1 MDLDN
6 VRIRPDGKVVA
17 IRKHPNNPLIFTEVP
32 ENPERVSGDTE
43 WPVKELCEILELA
56 HAQDLTCDAIQELNK
71 HRGSLDEI
79 DVFTIAN
86 MIGLR
91 PDSRTFGWRQYQSL
105 NDSPIHDGT
114 IFNVLS
120 YSGGCLLNKQLG
132 MMPRQG
138 MSKHDV
144 ERLGKLRIECA
155 YGTMS
160 NGTTVQYMQCGQHKV
175 SFMPYPNGE
184 WEYFPLYPWEGVSH
198 IRLGYTSRGLSCW
211 SWQQWRIILKAFAE
225 RKEEDVDDLAVV
237 TQIQAYFN
245 LHKRH
250 CPELGL
256 QPIYF
261 FRKPNPKTATQREF
275 WGFFSFSVR
284 HPSQSD
290 EDSGFNGNL
299 TDRP

>member
-1 MDLDN
+1 
-6 VRIRPDGKVVA
+6 
-17 IRKHPNNPLIFTEVP
+17 
-32 ENPERVSGDTE
+32 
-43 WPVKELCEILELA
+43 
-56 HAQDLTCDAIQELNK
+56 
-71 HRGSLDEI
+71 
-79 DVFTIAN
+79 
-86 MIGLR
+86 
-91 PDSRTFGWRQYQSL
+91 
-105 NDSPIHDGT
+105 
-114 IFNVLS
+114 
-120 YSGGCLLNKQLG
+120 
-132 MMPRQG
+132 MPRQG

-160 NGTTVQYMQCGQHKV
+160 NGATVQYMQCGQHKV
-175 SFMPYPNGE
+175 NFMPYPNGE

-198 IRLGYTSRGLSCW
+198 IRLGYTSKGLSCW

-261 FRKPNPKTATQREF
+261 FRKPNPKTATQHEF
-275 WGFFSFSVR
+275 WGFFSFNPDPTGPAGISFRWDIDSHGCLVSDSI
-284 HPSQSD
+284 PLNAPLQSALE
-290 EDSGFNGNL
+290 EDSGVDSLEIYFSVDWL
-299 TDRP
+299 TTKDDWHNRIRTVLEQKKVKLDAQFDEDDIVWSDDGDNTRDNPCFVINQLIESVITT